1 MSSTLSKDEILEK
14 HYPDFDKDSGW
25 IFAGPVEDVFKAM
38 GEYAH
43 IKIIDFLRWL
53 ISPRKKMTISSGEGC
68 FYINGNEITYEEL
81 FELYDKQN
89 KK

>member
-1 MSSTLSKDEILEK
+1 MKSKSKILEDRLGN
-14 HYPDFDKDSGW
+14 Y
-25 IFAGPVEDVFKAM
+25 AGRWGGSQTVDVFCAM
-38 GEYAH
+38 DEYAH
-43 IKIIDFLRWL
+43 IKIIDFLHWL
-53 ISPRKKMTISSGEGC
+53 ISPRKKMTISSGDGC